1 MMKTIAIF
9 PNIDKPESAGVLKRI
24 VDFFADKEVRLMMP
38 EATARLCG
46 YPELGVQGI
55 GKQNVDIGLS
65 IGGDGTLLG
74 VCRQLYAKNIPA
86 AASISAMWAFWQI
99 LRCRSWKAAWASF

>member
-46 YPELGVQGI
+46 
-55 GKQNVDIGLS
+55 
-65 IGGDGTLLG
+65 
-74 VCRQLYAKNIPA
+74 
-86 AASISAMWAFWQI
+86 
-99 LRCRSWKAAWASF
+99 